1 VRVLEKVLAG
11 NETAGIAV
19 TTNMW
24 GVFHPFISW
33 CFFCK
38 GDPCSSPGLAWV
50 EPARLWDAAAPPA
63 FQVMHRAGVRITE
76 LWRLEKTTMMSSS
89 NPPLPC
95 PLAVSLCA
103 TSPRFLNTSRDSAS
117 LLMVLSQEEW
127 LTHMRAV
134 CPPPF
139 NKTWADWRV
148 GQGGS

>member
-1 VRVLEKVLAG
+1 
-11 NETAGIAV
+11 
-19 TTNMW
+19 
-24 GVFHPFISW
+24 
-33 CFFCK
+33 
-38 GDPCSSPGLAWV
+38 
-50 EPARLWDAAAPPA
+50 
-63 FQVMHRAGVRITE
+63 
-76 LWRLEKTTMMSSS
+76 MMSSS

-148 GQGGS
+148 GQAGISKILENLLFPFVLNFEVSEILYILLNSCMMPIDMGIYKRSI

>member
-1 VRVLEKVLAG
+1 MRVLEKVLAG

-95 PLAVSLCA
+95 PLAVSLSA
-103 TSPRFLNTSRDSAS
+103 TSLWLLSTSKDSDPISSLGSQDQVGSPRTT
-117 LLMVLSQEEW
+117 LLKNKLVAAGQLKVL
-127 LTHMRAV
+127 LH
-134 CPPPF
+134 
-139 NKTWADWRV
+139 
-148 GQGGS
+148 